1 MGDSAPSR
9 FVKLRQKTPIVEFSS
24 TKVVG
29 QKSDTVINVKL
40 FLNVSWHYWKGWRYA
55 VKWNSIKKF
64 VVYVCVSVA

>member
-29 QKSDTVINVKL
+29 QKSDTVINMKL
-40 FLNVSWHYWKGWRYA
+40 FLNV
-55 VKWNSIKKF
+55 F
-64 VVYVCVSVA
+64 